1 MAITRDCFEPAAAS
15 FVCCDGFAAAME
27 IAVAGERFLAD
38 FDIEILRSVMAA
50 LPPHHRNPAGAQRP
64 AGQDLTSASWHPE

>member
-38 FDIEILRSVMAA
+38 FDIEILHSIVRLSA
-50 LPPHHRNPAGAQRP
+50 PPKPHHSDNAGG
-64 AGQDLTSASWHPE
+64 AGS